1 MKHMEQLLMY
11 DTTISQPRQLLKWIG
26 NKQRFAK
33 KIVEAIP
40 KDYKTYIEPF
50 LGSGAVLGALS
61 PRKAIAGDNLP
72 PLIGIWELVKN
83 DPEKLIKHYKALWL
97 KSCNNPKKT
106 YLEVKESFNKDQ
118 NPLDFAFLSRACFG
132 GIIRFT
138 KEGKMS
144 TPIGPHKPIPPEAFR
159 ERVYDWK
166 ERIKNTTFYLSDF
179 EKTLAY
185 GGKGDVIYCDPPYLF
200 CQSIIYGAQDFSLD
214 HLWESV
220 KKAKDKGAKVLL
232 SIDGKKKS
240 GKMDLNINIPPD
252 LFERE
257 LLIDCG
263 SSMIR
268 RFQKKGLNM
277 SGEQVH
283 ERLLL
288 SW

>member
-1 MKHMEQLLMY
+1 MEQLLMY

-40 KDYKTYIEPF
+40 KDYRAYIEPF
-50 LGSGAVLGALS
+50 LGSGAVLGALN
-61 PRKAIAGDNLP
+61 PRKAIAGDNLA
-72 PLIGIWELVKN
+72 PLIGIWRLVKN
-83 DPEKLIKHYKALWL
+83 DPEKLIQHYKMLWL
-97 KSCNNPKKT
+97 KSHNNPKKT

-118 NPLDFAFLSRACFG
+118 NPLDFAFLSRTCYG
-132 GIIRFT
+132 GVIRFT
-138 KEGKMS
+138 KDGKMS

-166 ERIKNTTFYLSDF
+166 ERVKNTTFYLSDF
-179 EKTLAY
+179 EQTMDY
-185 GGKGDVIYCDPPYLF
+185 GSEGDIIYCDPPYLF
-200 CQSIIYGAQDFSLD
+200 CQSIIYGAQAFSLD
-214 HLWESV
+214 RLWESI
-220 KKAKDKGAKVLL
+220 KKAKNKGVKIIL

-240 GKMDLNINIPPD
+240 GKLDLNINIPSD

-277 SGEQVH
+277 AGEQVH